1 MATISLCMIVKN
13 EESVLGRCLDS
24 ALGVA
29 DEIII
34 ADTGSSDATKE
45 TAARYTKQIFDVE
58 WKDDFSAAR
67 NAAFARASMDY
78 CMWLDA
84 DDVIQDSERQKLIK
98 LKEELGPDV
107 LAVMMKYATSFDSAG
122 RPAFLFDRERLVRR
136 DAGLMWEGRVHEVI
150 DLQKGLKGGPGGTA
164 GGRILYSDIRID
176 HRSVKQTYTKR
187 NLNIYEAMLREGEA
201 LDARH
206 QFYYGRELYYHGLDE
221 RAVEVFRELL
231 ETKEGGAWVEN
242 LADACRFCAI
252 CLRRLGKERQ
262 ALDCLFHT
270 FCYGLPRPAVC
281 CEIGSICLDKGRLSE
296 AEYWYRQA
304 MDTPYEAG
312 AGAFVEPQ
320 YQREIPA
327 LQLTVCL
334 DRQGR
339 YGEAERFNELA
350 GRYQPDSGA
359 VKRNREYFRRIRQ
372 KTGENPG

>member
-45 TAARYTKQIFDVE
+45 TAARYTEQVFDVE

-150 DLQKGLKGGPGGTA
+150 DLQKGLKGGPGGTT

-187 NLNIYEAMLREGEA
+187 NLNIYEAMLREGET

-312 AGAFVEPQ
+312 AGAFV
-320 YQREIPA
+320 
-327 LQLTVCL
+327 
-334 DRQGR
+334 
-339 YGEAERFNELA
+339 
-350 GRYQPDSGA
+350 
-359 VKRNREYFRRIRQ
+359 
-372 KTGENPG
+372 

>member
-45 TAARYTKQIFDVE
+45 TAARYTEQIFDVE

-98 LKEELGPDV
+98 LKEELEPDV

-150 DLQKGLKGGPGGTA
+150 DVQKGLKGGPGGTA

-187 NLNIYEAMLREGEA
+187 NLNIYE
-201 LDARH
+201 
-206 QFYYGRELYYHGLDE
+206 Y
-221 RAVEVFRELL
+221 
-231 ETKEGGAWVEN
+231 
-242 LADACRFCAI
+242 
-252 CLRRLGKERQ
+252 
-262 ALDCLFHT
+262 
-270 FCYGLPRPAVC
+270 
-281 CEIGSICLDKGRLSE
+281 
-296 AEYWYRQA
+296 
-304 MDTPYEAG
+304 
-312 AGAFVEPQ
+312 
-320 YQREIPA
+320 
-327 LQLTVCL
+327 
-334 DRQGR
+334 
-339 YGEAERFNELA
+339 
-350 GRYQPDSGA
+350 
-359 VKRNREYFRRIRQ
+359 
-372 KTGENPG
+372 